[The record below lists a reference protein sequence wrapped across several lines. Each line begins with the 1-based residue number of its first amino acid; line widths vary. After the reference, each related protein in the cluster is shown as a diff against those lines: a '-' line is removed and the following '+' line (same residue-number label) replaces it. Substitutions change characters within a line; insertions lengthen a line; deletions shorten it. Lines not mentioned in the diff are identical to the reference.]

1 MTSYFPRRVATRAR
15 GWLWPAAAFT
25 LISPQAAAA
34 AAGAD
39 ANNPIMIAGL
49 APQDV
54 EQVFVWGLREDAIG
68 LARSSSEG
76 RVNFTELRDRPLLRP
91 GELAEVIPGLAV
103 TQHSGTGKANQYF
116 LRGFNLDHGTDFSVS
131 FDGVPINLPSHGHGQ
146 GYLDLNAITPEFV
159 EIISFRKGPYF
170 ADVGDFSSA
179 GTAAMETFTTSPRSF
194 AEFTAGKDNFYRVL
208 GMAQMGDASYIGG
221 ELAFADG
228 PWVNPEN
235 LERINVLGR
244 IALGGNW
251 SLTALAYSSQ
261 WDSTDQIPL
270 RAIDEGLIPR
280 LGTIDPTDG
289 GETSRT
295 IVALR
300 NRDMNGWDAVAYV
313 QRYELNL
320 WSNFTYF
327 LDDPVNGDQF
337 EQADKRWIF
346 GGSVAKTWDNLGAW
360 TVSTGAQLRGDEIY
374 SVGLYNTVARERIN
388 TVRQDKVSE
397 WAGAVWADAERAF
410 GPVRAVFGLRADAI
424 SVDVESDNPLNSGD
438 ATDALVSPKLSLA
451 WRVSEGF
458 ELYANAGR
466 GFHSNDAR
474 GATATVSPK
483 TGDPAN
489 PVNLL
494 SPSTGAEVG
503 FRWEAGRV
511 TTTATAFYLH
521 LDSELVYVGD
531 AGETEATNASERFG
545 GEVLFTWRPIDR
557 IDIDLSAAATHA
569 RLLDAPGADRI
580 PNALEYV
587 FTGGISALLT
597 DELIATLTF
606 RLLGPAPLT
615 EDGLIKS
622 ETAFTTNLL
631 LRYQLGRF
639 TFTGQVLN
647 LLNNADN
654 DIQYFY
660 TSRLPGEPDEGIHDF
675 HIHPMEPRTWR
686 LGVRITL

>member
-1 MTSYFPRRVATRAR
+1 MTSIVRRRAKCASVR
-15 GWLWPAAAFT
+15 LWPLVAFALPT
-25 LISPQAAAA
+25 TPAA
-34 AAGAD
+34 AAGTS
-39 ANNPIMIAGL
+39 PITIAGL
-49 APQDV
+49 AP
-54 EQVFVWGLREDAIG
+54 EQVYVWGLRHETIG
-68 LARSSSEG
+68 MATSASEG
-76 RVNFTELRDRPLLRP
+76 QVSFAEFQDRPLLRP
-91 GELAEVIPGLAV
+91 GELVEVVPGLAV

-131 FDGVPINLPSHGHGQ
+131 FDGVPLNLPTHGHGQ
-146 GYLDLNAITPEFV
+146 GYLDLNAITPEFIEV
-159 EIISFRKGPYF
+159 ISFRKGPYF

-179 GTAAMETFTTSPRSF
+179 GTAALQSFTAPRSTF
-194 AEFTAGKDNFYRVL
+194 AEFTAGKDNFYRLL
-208 GMAQMGDASYIGG
+208 GMAEVGDASYIGG
-221 ELAFADG
+221 ELTFSDG
-228 PWVNPEN
+228 PWVNPESLQN
-235 LERINVLGR
+235 INALGR
-244 IALGGNW
+244 FALGGNW
-251 SLTALAYSSQ
+251 SLTALAYSAR
-261 WDSTDQIPL
+261 WDSTDQVPV

-300 NRDMNGWDAVAYV
+300 NQNMNGWDAVAYV
-313 QRYELNL
+313 QRYELSL

-337 EQADKRWIF
+337 EQADERWIF
-346 GGSVAKTWDNLGAW
+346 GGSVAKTWDNIGAW
-360 TVSTGAQLRGDEIY
+360 TIITGAQIRGDEID
-374 SVGLYNTVARERIN
+374 SVGLFNTAARERIN
-388 TVRQDKVSE
+388 TVREDKVSE
-397 WAGAVWADAERAF
+397 WAGALWAEVSRMF
-410 GPVRAVFGLRADAI
+410 GPMRAALGLRVDGI
-424 SVDVESDNPLNSGD
+424 GVDVKSDNPLNSGD
-438 ATDALVSPKLSLA
+438 TTDAQISPKLALA
-451 WRVSEGF
+451 WRLSDGF
-458 ELYANAGR
+458 EFYADAGR

-483 TGDPAN
+483 TGDPAE
-489 PVNLL
+489 PINLL

-503 FRWEAGRV
+503 FRWNAGRF
-511 TTTATAFYLH
+511 TATATAFYLH

-569 RLLDAPGADRI
+569 RLLDAPGADYI

-587 FTGGISALLT
+587 FTGGVSALVT

-622 ETAFTTNLL
+622 DSAFTTNLL

-639 TFTGQVLN
+639 TFTGQILN
-647 LLNNADN
+647 LLNKADN

-660 TSRLPGEPDEGIHDF
+660 TSRLQGEPAGGIDDF
-675 HIHPMEPRTWR
+675 HIHPMEPRNWR

>member
-1 MTSYFPRRVATRAR
+1 MATSA
-15 GWLWPAAAFT
+15 
-25 LISPQAAAA
+25 
-34 AAGAD
+34 
-39 ANNPIMIAGL
+39 
-49 APQDV
+49 
-54 EQVFVWGLREDAIG
+54 
-68 LARSSSEG
+68 SEG
-76 RVNFTELRDRPLLRP
+76 QVNFAEFQDRPLLRP
-91 GELAEVIPGLAV
+91 GELVEVVPGLAV

-131 FDGVPINLPSHGHGQ
+131 FDGVPLNLPSHGHGQ
-146 GYLDLNAITPEFV
+146 GYLDLNAITPEFIEV
-159 EIISFRKGPYF
+159 ISFRKGPYF
-170 ADVGDFSSA
+170 ADAGDFSSA
-179 GTAAMETFTTSPRSF
+179 GTAALESFTAARGTF

-208 GMAQMGDASYIGG
+208 GMADVGDASYIGG
-221 ELAFADG
+221 ELSFSDG

-235 LERINVLGR
+235 LEKINVLGR
-244 IALGGNW
+244 FALGGNW
-251 SLTALAYSSQ
+251 SLTALAYSSH
-261 WDSTDQIPL
+261 WDSTDQVPL

-289 GETSRT
+289 GETSRY

-300 NRDMNGWDAVAYV
+300 NHDMNGWDAVAYV

-337 EQADKRWIF
+337 EQADERWIF
-346 GGSVAKTWDNLGAW
+346 GGSMAKTWDNPLAGW
-360 TVSTGAQLRGDEIY
+360 TISTGAQIRGDEID
-374 SVGLYNTVARERIN
+374 SVGLYNTVARDRIN
-388 TVRQDKVSE
+388 TVREDDVSE
-397 WAGAVWADAERAF
+397 WAGALWAEGARMF
-410 GPVRAVFGLRADAI
+410 GPVRAVLGLRADAI
-424 SVDVESDNPLNSGD
+424 NVDVQSDNPLNSGD
-438 ATDALVSPKLSLA
+438 ASDVLVSPKLALA

-458 ELYANAGR
+458 ELYADAGR

-474 GATATVSPK
+474 GATATISPK
-483 TGDPAN
+483 TGLPTDR
-489 PVNLL
+489 VDLL
-494 SPSTGAEVG
+494 SPSTGAELG
-503 FRWEAGRV
+503 FRWNAGGFS
-511 TTTATAFYLH
+511 TTATAFWLH

-531 AGETEATNASERFG
+531 AGETESTSASERFG
-545 GEVLFTWRPIDR
+545 GELLFTWRPIDR

-569 RLLDAPGADRI
+569 RLTDAPGADRI
-580 PNALEYV
+580 PNAIEYV
-587 FTGGISALLT
+587 FTGGISALVT

-622 ETAFTTNLL
+622 DTAFTSNFL

-654 DIQYFY
+654 DIQYHY
-660 TSRLPGEPDEGIHDF
+660 ASRLPGEADEGIDDF
-675 HIHPMEPRTWR
+675 HVHPMEPRTWR